1 MLIIITKFSFFAQN
15 KDYLSL
21 SKRIDSM
28 SVEDQKYRKLLS
40 KIYLGQTDTTE
51 KQFIKAMLKKTD
63 SLNEIEVKNIFYTY
77 GYPKISMVGKNSSNK
92 FWLLVQH
99 CDKDVSFQ
107 EQIMKAMKK
116 LINEN
121 ECSKNE
127 YAYLTDRVMIN
138 KGKAQIYGTQV
149 EVNKE
154 GTEYVPKK
162 LYKPKHVDKRRK
174 KMEIIPNSLQD
185 YLDNMKRDFL
195 KK

>member
-1 MLIIITKFSFFAQN
+1 
-15 KDYLSL
+15 
-21 SKRIDSM
+21 
-28 SVEDQKYRKLLS
+28 
-40 KIYLGQTDTTE
+40 
-51 KQFIKAMLKKTD
+51 
-63 SLNEIEVKNIFYTY
+63 
-77 GYPKISMVGKNSSNK
+77 
-92 FWLLVQH
+92 
-99 CDKDVSFQ
+99 
-107 EQIMKAMKK
+107 MKK

-162 LYKPKHVDKRRK
+162 LYNPKHVDKRRK

-185 YLDNMKRDFL
+185 YLNNMKRDFL
-195 KK
+195 KNESQHLTAAKTYAGRSTSICNKCRFAKDIHFALQMRRNILSLLLIFG